1 MSRATLP
8 PTQFDTMLRLGAA
21 FAVLCSGCMCA
32 ALPVLDLPRET
43 MKDVNKPP
51 FPTVNVIADQPVT
64 DALQFDQLRG
74 ARSAQWSLLERVVR
88 AQQKFETS
96 VGVDLEAQNRQLDK
110 LRQMSARNSVLAPD
124 TR

>member
-1 MSRATLP
+1 
-8 PTQFDTMLRLGAA
+8 MLRLGAA

-32 ALPVLDLPRET
+32 ALPVLDLPREMT
-43 MKDVNKPP
+43 NDVNSPP

-74 ARSAQWSLLERVVR
+74 ARSAQWSLLERVGR

-124 TR
+124 AR

>member
-1 MSRATLP
+1 
-8 PTQFDTMLRLGAA
+8 MLRLGAA
-21 FAVLCSGCMCA
+21 FAVLCSACMCA
-32 ALPVLDLPRET
+32 ALPVLDLPREM

-51 FPTVNVIADQPVT
+51 FPTVNVIADQPVI

-74 ARSAQWSLLERVVR
+74 ARSAQWSLLERVAR